1 MMPLRT
7 AVIGVGYLGAF
18 HAQKYA
24 ALPGVELVG
33 VADCNPARAAEVAS
47 ACGCRAFNDH
57 RALLDQVDAVSVVV
71 PTQQH
76 FQVARDFLMHDVH
89 VLVEKPIATS
99 IEQADELIG
108 LAEAQRLVLQV
119 GHLERFNPVL
129 LAAVTQVNTPLFVES
144 VRVAPFGLRGT
155 DVNVVLDLMIHDIE
169 LIQFLVKSPVVTI
182 DAIGA
187 PVFTAEEDIVNA
199 RIGFENGCVANVT
212 ASRISRKSE
221 RTMRVFQRDAYLVL
235 DFQNRKLLTANRSQA
250 DQQQA
255 VVPQLQVVEQELS
268 QSDLLLAEIS
278 SFVEA
283 ITTGKEPLVHGRIGR
298 MALETAL
305 KINTALRRGMA

>member
-187 PVFTAEEDIVNA
+187 PVFTAEEDIANA

-235 DFQNRKLLTANRSQA
+235 DFQNRKLLTANRCQA

-255 VVPQLQVVEQELS
+255 VVPQLQVVEQELGP
-268 QSDLLLAEIS
+268 SDQLQAEIS

-305 KINTALRRGMA
+305 KINTALSRGMV

>member
-33 VADCNPARAAEVAS
+33 VADCNPARAAEVAT

-187 PVFTAEEDIVNA
+187 PVFTAEEDIANA

-305 KINTALRRGMA
+305 KINSALRRGMA

>member
-1 MMPLRT
+1 MTPLRT
-7 AVIGVGYLGAF
+7 AVVGVGYLGAF

-33 VADCNPARAAEVAS
+33 VADCNPTRAAEVAS

-57 RALLDQVDAVSVVV
+57 RALLGQVDAVSVVV

-99 IEQADELIG
+99 IAQADELIG
-108 LAEAQRLVLQV
+108 LAEAKQLVLQV

-129 LAAVTQVNTPLFVES
+129 LAAAAQVTRPLFVES
-144 VRVAPFGLRGT
+144 LRVAPFCPRGT

-169 LIQFLVKSPVVTI
+169 LIQYLVKSPVATI

-187 PVFTAEEDIVNA
+187 PVFTAEEDIANA

-212 ASRISRKSE
+212 ASRISRKNE
-221 RTMRVFQRDAYLVL
+221 RKMRVFQRDAYLVL
-235 DFQNRKLLTANRSQA
+235 DFQNRKLLTANRSQTE
-250 DQQQA
+250 QQQA
-255 VVPQLQVVEQELS
+255 AVPQLQVVEQELGP
-268 QSDLLLAEIS
+268 SDQLQAEIS

-305 KINTALRRGMA
+305 KINTALSRGMV